1 GGMGGFQVS
10 APLLASVASNYE
22 VRYNTGAGNKSATFS
37 VIAHR
42 FQAKAGS
49 KSVILSNGAQ
59 ISFSAASV
67 PTSSQPA
74 VACAVQTGAAMA
86 VEWDYSAADPCGTY
100 KITFPSRSKWIT
112 TTCSNSTGTSGL
124 YYSLAQVQDRLGN
137 AINLNYGAYGP

>member
-10 APLLASVASNYE
+10 APLLASAASNYE

-37 VIAHR
+37 VVASR

-49 KSVILSNGAQ
+49 RSVILSNGAQ
-59 ISFSAASV
+59 ISFSAPAV
-67 PTSSQPA
+67 PTASQPA

-86 VEWDYSAADPCGTY
+86 IEWDYNASNACGTY

-112 TTCSNSTGTSGL
+112 TTCSNSTGTTGL
-124 YYSLAQVQDRLGN
+124 
-137 AINLNYGAYGP
+137 